1 MTTPSLSRGV
11 AAPALAALAVATA
24 PQARGQSWKEV
35 ASSRQ
40 VTGESELRVELE
52 YGVGELT
59 LRRGELGVLYRI
71 ALRYDEQAAEPLA
84 EYEAGRLRIGV
95 SGDAYGGGWTSRRR
109 RMDSGEW
116 ALDNSLDLE
125 LAPDVPLDLNLSF
138 AAGRGDIDLT
148 GLAVRSLEMSTGA
161 SESSLRIYQANPERM
176 RSASFNVGVADF
188 RIQGVGNLNAEDVV
202 VKAGLGSVALE
213 LDGEWPADSRLTL
226 EMGLGALSI
235 RVPEALGVRLRNR
248 DTFLASV
255 SIDGLTKRGDGWHS
269 PNWESAPRKVEI
281 DISAA
286 LGSIDLVRVP

>member
-1 MTTPSLSRGV
+1 MTTLPVSRR
-11 AAPALAALAVATA
+11 AATGAAVAALAVATA
-24 PQARGQSWKEV
+24 PHARGQSWKDV

-52 YGVGELT
+52 YGAGELT
-59 LRRGELGVLYRI
+59 LRRGELGALYRI
-71 ALRYDEQAAEPLA
+71 ALRYDEENTEPVA
-84 EYEAGRLRIGV
+84 QYEPGHLRIGLPRGADGGRRGIEF
-95 SGDAYGGGWTSRRR
+95 GD
-109 RMDSGEW
+109 W
-116 ALDNSLDLE
+116 AHENSLDVE

-138 AAGRGDIDLT
+138 GAGRADIDLT
-148 GLAVRSLEMSTGA
+148 GLAVRSLELSTGA
-161 SESSLRIYQANPERM
+161 SESSLRIYRANRERM
-176 RSASFNVGVADF
+176 RTASFNVGVADF
-188 RIQGVGNLNAEDVV
+188 RIHGLGNLNAEDVV

-213 LDGEWPADSRLTL
+213 LDGEWPGDSRLSL

-255 SIDGLTKRGDGWHS
+255 SIDGLTKRGDDWRS
-269 PNWESAPRKVEI
+269 PNWESARRKVEI